1 MTKRSLGF
9 WNGLKTKGEKWL
21 LIGSTYA
28 NAWSWD
34 ILQRRK
40 GPSHLTESI
49 KTLNGKSCSP
59 EVITTIIGSFICAG
73 LSWKLFLCSQAGE
86 KEGVWGR
93 FMGQLVHQTPPKYWH
108 SNSVVVVV
116 VWRQKCS
123 TPGNIDIPTWAFY
136 CLQPTVVS
144 ARCSAITLN
153 CLPFRPPEALV
164 LTGKLLFIVSKAE
177 KLRNSQSTHIYIF
190 DLLFIFCEI

>member
-1 MTKRSLGF
+1 M
-9 WNGLKTKGEKWL
+9 
-21 LIGSTYA
+21 
-28 NAWSWD
+28 
-34 ILQRRK
+34 
-40 GPSHLTESI
+40 TESI

-73 LSWKLFLCSQAGE
+73 LSWKRFLCSRAGEKGE
-86 KEGVWGR
+86 KEGVGGR

-116 VWRQKCS
+116 LWRQKSS

-136 CLQPTVVS
+136 CLGPTVVS
-144 ARCSAITLN
+144 ARCSPITLN
-153 CLPFRPPEALV
+153 CLPFRPPEGLF

-177 KLRNSQSTHIYIF
+177 KLVLERSHKVLTFTYSASCSF
-190 DLLFIFCEI
+190 SVKFK